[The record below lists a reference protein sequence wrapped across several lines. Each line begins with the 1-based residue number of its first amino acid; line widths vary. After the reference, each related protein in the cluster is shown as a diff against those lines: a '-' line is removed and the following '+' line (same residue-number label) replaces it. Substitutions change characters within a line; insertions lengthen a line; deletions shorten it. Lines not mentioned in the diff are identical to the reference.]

1 VVQKTL
7 FPKSITREELNSL
20 VDIAAD
26 IIRTA
31 TDYKITLVLLFL
43 NESIG
48 DENERGKTNIFNII

>member
-31 TDYKITLVLLFL
+31 TDYKFTLVLLFL